1 MFISIAISI
10 VRDKGTISIVRDKG
24 KRTAI
29 TAMQRAWFLPKNQ
42 PMGIAALPVP
52 MLTDQRS
59 RYNFCRLMLKE

>member
-29 TAMQRAWFLPKNQ
+29 TVMQRAWFLPKNQ
-42 PMGIAALPVP
+42 PMG
-52 MLTDQRS
+52 
-59 RYNFCRLMLKE
+59 